1 MRIINRSIIIVA
13 ATLMLSMNVLADPLS
28 RADAAVSEVLFG
40 FDGSEEYATYRAND
54 DGSVDLVFAR
64 NTPDDLYEQILNELQ
79 NHPDI
84 TSVLASKGGPACSLF

>member
-1 MRIINRSIIIVA
+1 MKKTQSAMALVFACIF
-13 ATLMLSMNVLADPLS
+13 LSMSVMADPLS
-28 RADAAVSEVLFG
+28 RADAAVSDILFG

-64 NTPDDLYEQILNELQ
+64 NTPDDLYEKILTELQ

-84 TSVLASKGGPACSLF
+84 RSVLASKGGPACKLF